1 MRLADYIE
9 TNAVSIVDD
18 AEAFAHAHCP
28 DGLHLDSDALR
39 DHLPQI
45 LAAVVADLRRVQ
57 SSEDEVAKAEGLR
70 DACDGTPSAAQTHG
84 RLRAKAGFDIG
95 QLVAEYRALRAS
107 VLRAWTALQPASAQS
122 FEDMNR
128 FNQAID
134 QAIAE
139 SVADFAAEAESWRQ
153 VFLGVLGH
161 DLRGPLT
168 AILLTSEVLSKMAA
182 DTPLSRQTRR
192 LIESGRRMSTL
203 LDDLLDL
210 SRTSFGMGI
219 RITRSE
225 TDLAPELGDEIELL
239 RSAWPELSI
248 AFDAPGPVRG
258 SFDASRLREALA
270 NLVNNAA
277 KYGATDGEVH
287 VGLARD
293 GEEVVV
299 SVRNAGVAIPAATLA
314 TMFEPL
320 RRGTECTGADT
331 SLGLGLFVVREIAR
345 AHGGN
350 VSAESSGGETTF
362 TVRLPA
368 VSGERETHVDC
379 RAPDTASR

>member
-9 TNAVSIVDD
+9 GNADAIVDA
-18 AEAFAHAHCP
+18 AETFAHTHCP
-28 DGLHLDSDALR
+28 EGVRLDRELLR

-45 LAAVVADLRRVQ
+45 LSVVVADLRTDQ
-57 SSEDEVAKAEGLR
+57 STTNELEKAEGR
-70 DACDGTPSAAQTHG
+70 SDAPAGRPSAARTHG

-107 VLRAWTALQPASAQS
+107 VLRAWTAQETASRES

-168 AILLTSEVLSKMAA
+168 AIMLTSELMARMTL
-182 DTPLSRQTRR
+182 DTPLSHQTQR
-192 LIESGRRMSTL
+192 LVDSGKRMSAL
-203 LDDLLDL
+203 LDDLLDF
-210 SRTSFGMGI
+210 SRTSLGMGI
-219 RITRSE
+219 RITRHD
-225 TDLAPELGDEIELL
+225 TDLVEEFGDEIAILQT
-239 RSAWPELSI
+239 AWPDIEI
-248 AFDAPGPVRG
+248 EYEAPHPIEG

-270 NLVNNAA
+270 NLVNNAG
-277 KYGATDGEVH
+277 KYGAAGGNVRVVLRREPGH
-287 VGLARD
+287 VVLT
-293 GEEVVV
+293 
-299 SVRNAGVAIPAATLA
+299 VRNAGEAISAATLA

-320 RRGTECTGADT
+320 RRGADCAPEDV
-331 SLGLGLFVVREIAR
+331 SLGLGLFVVREVAR
-345 AHGGN
+345 AHGGD
-350 VSAESSGGETTF
+350 VAAESSSNSTTF
-362 TVRLPA
+362 TMRLPA
-368 VSGERETHVDC
+368 PG
-379 RAPDTASR
+379 

>member
-9 TNAVSIVDD
+9 DNAEAILAD
-18 AEAFAHAHCP
+18 AEAFAQTHRPA
-28 DGLHLDSDALR
+28 GVHLDREMLR

-45 LAAVVADLRRVQ
+45 LAAVVADLRTEQ
-57 SSEDEVAKAEGLR
+57 GSAHEIAKAEGHG
-70 DACDGTPSAAQTHG
+70 DVPAGPPSAARSHG

-107 VLRAWTALQPASAQS
+107 VLRSWTERHPAGLES

-168 AILLTSEVLSKMAA
+168 AIMLTSELLSQMTR
-182 DTPLSRQTRR
+182 DTPLSRQAER
-192 LIESGRRMSTL
+192 LIHSGKRMGAL
-203 LDDLLDL
+203 LDDLLDF
-210 SRTSFGMGI
+210 SRTALGMGI
-219 RITRSE
+219 RITRRE
-225 TDLAPELGDEIELL
+225 TDLVAELGHEIAMLQT
-239 RSAWPELSI
+239 AWPGI
-248 AFDAPGPVRG
+248 AIEFEAPHPIAG

-270 NLVNNAA
+270 NLVNNAG
-277 KYGATDGEVH
+277 KYGAAHGKVRVVLRQERGH
-287 VGLARD
+287 VVLT
-293 GEEVVV
+293 
-299 SVRNAGVAIPAATLA
+299 VRNAGEAIPAATLA

-320 RRGTECTGADT
+320 RRGDDCAPEDA
-331 SLGLGLFVVREIAR
+331 SLGLGLFVVREVAR
-345 AHGGN
+345 AHGGD
-350 VSAESSGGETTF
+350 VAAESSADATTF
-362 TVRLPA
+362 TMRLPE
-368 VSGERETHVDC
+368 SG
-379 RAPDTASR
+379 